1 LLEARL
7 ALEIDDKISLI
18 TNNQFKDIFD
28 DTACVMQRIK
38 EAEHAQIRAHAPN
51 KSSLGKTLSSDQSP
65 IF

>member
-28 DTACVMQRIK
+28 ETSCVMQRIK
-38 EAEHAQIRAHAPN
+38 EAEHAQSRAQAP
-51 KSSLGKTLSSDQSP
+51 
-65 IF
+65 